1 MVAHLAG
8 AHRQAPLQ
16 MVRSHLVR
24 LRFYP
29 IRKTEIMKS
38 KLRTGEIS
46 LSYDDLFEIGVKAF
60 EAVGVPLEDARTA
73 VEVLLRADLRGVDT
87 HGVQRLLLYIPRIRK
102 GLINPR
108 PRIKVE
114 PVPPVM
120 KLVYGDDGLGPVV
133 GARGMKEAVAQAKD
147 SGLAFVGCRDSNHF
161 GAAAPYVL
169 MACDEKMIGIAG
181 TNALPAMAPW
191 GGLKNVLGNNPLAVG
206 APLEGADP
214 FVLDIA
220 MSVSSRGRMRHMA
233 QKGERIPEGWALDSK
248 GGPTTDP
255 LEGLKGF
262 ALPFGLHKG
271 YGLALAIDILS
282 GVLTGAGF
290 STGVKSLFQQWEE
303 PQHIGH
309 FFIVIDPTRFMPWEV
324 FSERMKELCDS
335 MRSAPPA
342 DPGKPVMIPGE
353 PEARVEKIRRAR
365 GIPLE
370 PKVFEL
376 LQGLTQGRYD
386 YEIPKF

>member
-1 MVAHLAG
+1 MN
-8 AHRQAPLQ
+8 
-16 MVRSHLVR
+16 
-24 LRFYP
+24 
-29 IRKTEIMKS
+29 S
-38 KLRTGEIS
+38 KLQTEEMS
-46 LSYDDLFEIGVKAF
+46 VSYEDLFEIGVRAL
-60 EAVGVPLEDARTA
+60 EAVGVPKEDARTT
-73 VEVLLRADLRGVDT
+73 VEVLLCADLRGVDT
-87 HGVQRLLLYIPRIRK
+87 HGIQRLLLYIPRIRK
-102 GLINPR
+102 GLMNPR

-120 KLVYGDDGLGPVV
+120 KLVYGDEGLGPVV
-133 GARGMKEAVAQAKD
+133 AARGMKEAIALAKD
-147 SGLAFVGCRDSNHF
+147 SGLAYVGCRDSNHF

-191 GGLKNVLGNNPLAVG
+191 GGLKTVVGNNPLAVG
-206 APLEGADP
+206 APFEGAAP

-233 QKGERIPEGWALDSK
+233 QKGESIPEGWALDSK
-248 GGPTTDP
+248 GRATTDP

-262 ALPFGLHKG
+262 SLPFGLHKG

-290 STGVKSLFQQWEE
+290 STGVKSLVQQWEE

-309 FFIVIDPTRFMPWEV
+309 FFIVIDPVRFMTWEV
-324 FSERMKELCDS
+324 FSERMRQLCDS
-335 MRSAPPA
+335 MRGAPPA

-353 PEARVEKIRRAR
+353 PEAQVEKVRRAR

-370 PKVFEL
+370 PKAFQL
-376 LQGLTQGRYD
+376 LRGLTRGEYD
-386 YEIPKF
+386 YEMPKF